1 MAERPRFMDDL
12 AGVAGGA
19 FSALAGI
26 REEAESMVRARVEE
40 AIRKLDLVR
49 REDLDAVMEMAANAR
64 AGQEAAE
71 LRLAALEARLD
82 AHMAS
87 LSGTQEDAGRPRR
100 IGGRPGLHPTRA
112 RPRGARRRHVRG
124 RAGHDAP
131 WQRRSR
137 VAGRHAVT
145 QTCFVAAL
153 TSRLGKVRRGEE
165 SHRNSATL
173 AYAVNLLSGSVSRIS
188 LTAALYRQRKRA
200 AAIHPRLSPS
210 SARR

>member
-26 REEAESMVRARVEE
+26 REEAESLVRARVEE

-71 LRLAALEARLD
+71 ARLAALEARLD

-87 LSGTQEDAGRPRR
+87 VSGGAATEKGAGASEADPASLPPAPHGQPH
-100 IGGRPGLHPTRA
+100 GGGTSEVAPGAMP
-112 RPRGARRRHVRG
+112 PGSN
-124 RAGHDAP
+124 AP
-131 WQRRSR
+131 
-137 VAGRHAVT
+137 
-145 QTCFVAAL
+145 
-153 TSRLGKVRRGEE
+153 
-165 SHRNSATL
+165 
-173 AYAVNLLSGSVSRIS
+173 GSPDG
-188 LTAALYRQRKRA
+188 T
-200 AAIHPRLSPS
+200 P
-210 SARR
+210 